1 METRVFEFKFPNG
14 DFEIDAT
21 TTVPRVGDVIRAR
34 GRMWEVERIEP
45 STPWMVVLRSMDAR
59 ERETAERGIASSL

>member
-21 TTVPRVGDVIRAR
+21 ASVPHVGDVIRTR
-34 GRMWEVERIEP
+34 GRLWKVDRIEP
-45 STPWMVVLRSMDAR
+45 SVPWVVVLQTMGEASAR
-59 ERETAERGIASSL
+59 RAST